1 MAESE
6 AHAPG
11 DQIDCESVGG
21 HAIIAGF
28 GIPGRVIA
36 DSLSSRAIPFCV
48 IELNADTVRRCLR
61 GGVRI
66 FSGDAAT
73 EPVLRAAGIERAILF
88 AATMPN
94 DHAVIEAVGL
104 ARQLNPSIYI
114 LARLEYVSNGLKAR
128 RRGADEVVIAE
139 QAVAKAFGRIMEGFE
154 PPITVPEP
162 PAA

>member
-1 MAESE
+1 MVENEPQAE
-6 AHAPG
+6 G
-11 DQIDCESVGG
+11 DAAGCESAGG

-36 DSLSSRAIPFCV
+36 DALSNRGIPFCV
-48 IELNADTVRRCLR
+48 IELNADTVRRCSR

-73 EPVLRAAGIERAILF
+73 EPVLRMAGIERAILF

-94 DHAVIEAVGL
+94 DHAVIESVAL
-104 ARQLNPSIYI
+104 ARQLNPTIYI

-139 QAVAKAFGRIMEGFE
+139 QVVAQAFGKIMEGFT
-154 PPITVPEP
+154 PPGPST
-162 PAA
+162 AGG